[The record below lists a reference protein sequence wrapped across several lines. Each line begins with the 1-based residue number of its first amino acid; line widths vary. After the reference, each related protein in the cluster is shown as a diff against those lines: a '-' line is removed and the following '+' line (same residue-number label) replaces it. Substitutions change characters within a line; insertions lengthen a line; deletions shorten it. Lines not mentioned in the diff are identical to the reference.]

1 MNNDTR
7 RYFSSEDLEKE
18 LIPLL
23 MKLDKY
29 FATTR
34 KYIMAKYNI
43 QDASVKS
50 NIELESRKPHKI
62 LENQTSNPL
71 NYFRALESEKEKRE
85 FLQLMH
91 RNMGFGSGSWR
102 NERRSWTKAYTNY
115 IYLVTIF
122 NLLYF
127 ILANFIF
134 L

>member
-50 NIELESRKPHKI
+50 NI
-62 LENQTSNPL
+62 
-71 NYFRALESEKEKRE
+71 
-85 FLQLMH
+85 
-91 RNMGFGSGSWR
+91 
-102 NERRSWTKAYTNY
+102 
-115 IYLVTIF
+115 
-122 NLLYF
+122 
-127 ILANFIF
+127 
-134 L
+134 